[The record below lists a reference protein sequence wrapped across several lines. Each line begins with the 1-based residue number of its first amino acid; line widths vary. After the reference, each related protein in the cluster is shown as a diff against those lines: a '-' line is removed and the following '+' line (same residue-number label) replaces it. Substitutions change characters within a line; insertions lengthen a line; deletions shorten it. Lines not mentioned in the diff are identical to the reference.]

1 MPYANRL
8 TSVFCQFSG
17 IHTKRLVIGSSSGK
31 QPIGNSLSFMFTRQ
45 DALDL
50 DTNDPLAKYR
60 ERFIF
65 TDPEVCYLDG
75 NSLGR
80 LPKSTVESINKF
92 LIEGW
97 GARIVDGWAEWID
110 KAETTG
116 DLIGRAALGAVA
128 GQTLAMDTTSVNFYR
143 LVRAA
148 ITARPGRRTII
159 TDEANFPTDR
169 YIMQGIAEELDLNL
183 VIIPN
188 ELLEHSTGESFSNE
202 LVTPEILNPHLTDD
216 VALVTLS
223 VVAYRSGALHNIKEL
238 TDLARESGALMI
250 WDASHAVGAVDMQ
263 FDRDGVDLAVGCTY
277 KYGNSGP
284 GSPAWLYVSKRIQ
297 SELRMPIQGWF
308 AQRNQFLMGS
318 KFEQTEGMRGFQI
331 ASPSIVGLLCIDEG
345 FGMIEEAS
353 ISAIN
358 DKAAKGTAMMIE
370 LFDQW
375 LDPLG
380 FELVTPR
387 DSNLRGGHI
396 SIYHPDAAQ
405 IARGLRDDMKVI
417 PDYRAPNSIRVAISP
432 LATSYVEVFDGF
444 ERIRDYT
451 KSGKYKDLDLS
462 GIKVS

>member
-1 MPYANRL
+1 
-8 TSVFCQFSG
+8 
-17 IHTKRLVIGSSSGK
+17 
-31 QPIGNSLSFMFTRQ
+31 MFTRQ

-50 DTNDPLAKYR
+50 DAKDPLASYR
-60 ERFIF
+60 ERFVF
-65 TDPEVCYLDG
+65 TDLEVCYLDG

-80 LPKSTVESINKF
+80 LPKSTVETINKF

-97 GARIVDGWAEWID
+97 GTKIVDGWAEWID

-116 DLIGRAALGAVA
+116 DLIGRAALGAAA

-148 ITARPGRRTII
+148 ITARPGRKTII

-169 YIMQGIAEELDLNL
+169 YIMQGIADELGLNL
-183 VIIPN
+183 VVIPN
-188 ELLEHSTGESFSNE
+188 ELMEHQVGSSFSDE
-202 LVTPEILNPHLTDD
+202 LVKPEILQPYLTDD

-223 VVAYRSGALHNIKEL
+223 VVAYRSGALHNIKGL
-238 TDLARESGALMI
+238 TDLVRACGALI
-250 WDASHAVGAVDMQ
+250 VWDASHAVGALDMQ

-297 SELRMPIQGWF
+297 AELLMPIQGWF

-331 ASPSIVGLLCIDEG
+331 ASPSIIGLLCIDEG

-358 DKAAKGTAMMIE
+358 AKALKGTDMMVE

-375 LDPLG
+375 LVPLG
-380 FELVTPR
+380 YELITPR
-387 DSNLRGGHI
+387 DSKLRGGHI
-396 SIYHPDAAQ
+396 TIYHPDAAQ

-444 ERIRDYT
+444 ERIREYT
-451 KSGKYKDLDLS
+451 ESGKYKGLDLS
-462 GIKVS
+462 NVKVS

>member
-1 MPYANRL
+1 
-8 TSVFCQFSG
+8 
-17 IHTKRLVIGSSSGK
+17 
-31 QPIGNSLSFMFTRQ
+31 MFTRQ
-45 DALDL
+45 AALDL
-50 DTNDPLAKYR
+50 DANDPLASYR
-60 ERFIF
+60 DLFVI

-80 LPKSTVESINKF
+80 LPKSTMESINKF
-92 LIEGW
+92 LVEGW
-97 GARIVDGWAEWID
+97 GTKVVDGWGEWID

-116 DLIGRAALGAVA
+116 DLIGRAALGAA
-128 GQTLAMDTTSVNFYR
+128 SGQTLAMDTTSVNFYR
-143 LVRAA
+143 LVRSA
-148 ITARPGRRTII
+148 ISARPGRKTII

-169 YIMQGIAEELDLNL
+169 YIMQGIADELDLNL
-183 VIIPN
+183 IVIPN
-188 ELLEHSTGESFSNE
+188 DLQEHSTVEAFSDE
-202 LVTPEILNPHLTDD
+202 LVTTEILKPYLNED

-238 TDLARESGALMI
+238 TDLVRTCGALMV

-263 FDRDGVDLAVGCTY
+263 FDKDGVDLAVGCTY

-297 SELRMPIQGWF
+297 SELQMPIQGWF

-318 KFEQTEGMRGFQI
+318 KFDQIEGMRGFQI
-331 ASPSIVGLLCIDEG
+331 ASPSIIGLLCIDEG
-345 FGMIEEAS
+345 FGMIEDATIAQINAKAS
-353 ISAIN
+353 
-358 DKAAKGTAMMIE
+358 KGTDMMID

-375 LDPLG
+375 LVPLG

-387 DSNLRGGHI
+387 DSKLRGGHV

-405 IARGLRDDMKVI
+405 IARGLRDHMKVI
-417 PDYRAPNSIRVAISP
+417 PDYRAPNSIRLAISP

-451 KSGKYKDLDLS
+451 QSGKYRNIPLGS
-462 GIKVS
+462 VKVT

>member
-1 MPYANRL
+1 
-8 TSVFCQFSG
+8 
-17 IHTKRLVIGSSSGK
+17 
-31 QPIGNSLSFMFTRQ
+31 MFTRQ
-45 DALDL
+45 AALDL
-50 DTNDPLAKYR
+50 DAKDPLAKYR
-60 ERFIF
+60 DRFVF
-65 TDPEVCYLDG
+65 TDPDVCYLDG

-80 LPKSTVESINKF
+80 LPKATVETINRF

-97 GARIVDGWAEWID
+97 GTKIVDGWGEWID

-116 DLIGRAALGAVA
+116 DLIGRSALGAAA

-148 ITARPGRRTII
+148 ISARPGRKTII

-183 VIIPN
+183 VVIPN
-188 ELLEHSTGESFSNE
+188 DLKEHSTGETFSDE
-202 LVTPEILNPHLTDD
+202 LVTPEILNPYLNDD

-238 TDLARESGALMI
+238 TDLVRTSGALMV

-263 FDRDGVDLAVGCTY
+263 FDRDDVDLAVGCTY

-297 SELRMPIQGWF
+297 SELQMPIQGWF

-318 KFEQTEGMRGFQI
+318 KFDQIEGMRGFQI
-331 ASPSIVGLLCIDEG
+331 ASPSIIGLLCIDEG
-345 FGMIEEAS
+345 FGMIEDATIAQINAKAS
-353 ISAIN
+353 
-358 DKAAKGTAMMIE
+358 KGTDMMIE

-375 LDPLG
+375 LVPLG
-380 FELVTPR
+380 YELVTPR
-387 DSNLRGGHI
+387 DSKLRGGHI
-396 SIYHPDAAQ
+396 SIYHPEAAQ

-417 PDYRAPNSIRVAISP
+417 PDYRAPNSIRLAISP
-432 LATSYVEVFDGF
+432 LPTSYVEVFDGF
-444 ERIRDYT
+444 ERIRNYT
-451 KSGKYKDLDLS
+451 KSGKYQGLDLRNV
-462 GIKVS
+462 KVS

>member
-1 MPYANRL
+1 M
-8 TSVFCQFSG
+8 FS
-17 IHTKRLVIGSSSGK
+17 
-31 QPIGNSLSFMFTRQ
+31 RQ

-50 DTNDPLAKYR
+50 DAKDPLAKYR
-60 ERFIF
+60 ELFVF
-65 TDPEVCYLDG
+65 TDPDVCYLDG

-80 LPKSTVESINKF
+80 LPKSTVETINKF

-97 GARIVDGWAEWID
+97 GTKIVDGWGEWID

-116 DLIGRAALGAVA
+116 DLIGRAALGAAA

-148 ITARPGRRTII
+148 ISARPGRKTII

-169 YIMQGIAEELDLNL
+169 YIMQGIAEELGLNL
-183 VIIPN
+183 VVIPN
-188 ELLEHSTGESFSNE
+188 DLQEHSTGETFSDE
-202 LVTPEILNPHLTDD
+202 LVTPEILKPYLSDD
-216 VALVTLS
+216 VALVTIS

-238 TDLARESGALMI
+238 TDLVRTSGALMV

-297 SELRMPIQGWF
+297 SELQMPIQGWF

-318 KFEQTEGMRGFQI
+318 KFDQIEGMRGFQI
-331 ASPSIVGLLCIDEG
+331 ASPSIIGLLCIDEG
-345 FGMIEEAS
+345 FGMIEDATIAQINAKAS
-353 ISAIN
+353 
-358 DKAAKGTAMMIE
+358 KGTDKMIE

-375 LDPLG
+375 LVPLG

-387 DSNLRGGHI
+387 DSKLRGGHI

-417 PDYRAPNSIRVAISP
+417 PDYRAPNSIRLAISP
-432 LATSYVEVFDGF
+432 LPTSYVEVFDGF

-462 GIKVS
+462 SVKVS

>member
-1 MPYANRL
+1 
-8 TSVFCQFSG
+8 
-17 IHTKRLVIGSSSGK
+17 
-31 QPIGNSLSFMFTRQ
+31 MFTRQ

-50 DTNDPLAKYR
+50 DAKDPLAKYR
-60 ERFIF
+60 DLFVF

-80 LPKSTVESINKF
+80 LPKSTVETINKF

-97 GARIVDGWAEWID
+97 GTKIVDGWGEWID

-116 DLIGRAALGAVA
+116 DLIGRAALGAAA

-148 ITARPGRRTII
+148 ISARPGRKTII

-169 YIMQGIAEELDLNL
+169 YIMQGIADELGLNL
-183 VIIPN
+183 VVIPN
-188 ELLEHSTGESFSNE
+188 DLQEHSAGETFSDE
-202 LVTPEILNPHLTDD
+202 LVTPEILKPYLNDD
-216 VALVTLS
+216 VALVTIS

-238 TDLARESGALMI
+238 TDLVRASGALMV

-284 GSPAWLYVSKRIQ
+284 GSPAWLYASKRIQ
-297 SELRMPIQGWF
+297 SELQMPIQGWF

-318 KFEQTEGMRGFQI
+318 KFDQIEGMRGFQI
-331 ASPSIVGLLCIDEG
+331 ASPSIIGLLCIDEG
-345 FGMIEEAS
+345 FGMIEDATIAQINAKAS
-353 ISAIN
+353 
-358 DKAAKGTAMMIE
+358 KGTDMMIE

-375 LDPLG
+375 LVPLG

-387 DSNLRGGHI
+387 DSKLRGGHI

-432 LATSYVEVFDGF
+432 LPTSYVEVFDGF

-462 GIKVS
+462 SVKVS

>member
-1 MPYANRL
+1 
-8 TSVFCQFSG
+8 
-17 IHTKRLVIGSSSGK
+17 
-31 QPIGNSLSFMFTRQ
+31 MFTRQ

-50 DTNDPLAKYR
+50 DANDLLASYR
-60 ERFIF
+60 DKFVF
-65 TDPEVCYLDG
+65 TDSEVCYLDG

-80 LPKSTVESINKF
+80 LPKSTVDSINKF

-97 GARIVDGWAEWID
+97 GTKIVDGWGEWID

-116 DLIGRAALGAVA
+116 DLIGRAALGAAA

-148 ITARPGRRTII
+148 ILARPGRRTII

-183 VIIPN
+183 VVIPN
-188 ELLEHSTGESFSNE
+188 DLQEHSTSETFSDE
-202 LVTPEILNPHLTDD
+202 LVTSEILKPYLNDD

-238 TDLARESGALMI
+238 TDLVRASGSLMI

-284 GSPAWLYVSKRIQ
+284 GSPAWLYVSKRMQ
-297 SELRMPIQGWF
+297 SELQMPIQGWF

-318 KFEQTEGMRGFQI
+318 KFEQVEGMRGFQI
-331 ASPSIVGLLCIDEG
+331 ASPSIIGLLCIDEG
-345 FGMIEEAS
+345 FGMIEQATIAQINAKAS
-353 ISAIN
+353 
-358 DKAAKGTAMMIE
+358 KGTDMMIE

-375 LDPLG
+375 LVPLG
-380 FELVTPR
+380 YELVTPR
-387 DSNLRGGHI
+387 DSKLRGGHI

-417 PDYRAPNSIRVAISP
+417 PDYRAPNSIRLAISP
-432 LATSYVEVFDGF
+432 LATSYAEVFDGF

-451 KSGKYKDLDLS
+451 KSGKYRDLDLS
-462 GIKVS
+462 NVKVS

>member
-1 MPYANRL
+1 
-8 TSVFCQFSG
+8 
-17 IHTKRLVIGSSSGK
+17 
-31 QPIGNSLSFMFTRQ
+31 MFTRQ
-45 DALDL
+45 DALKL
-50 DTNDPLAKYR
+50 DATDPLAKYR
-60 ERFIF
+60 DLFVL

-80 LPKSTVESINKF
+80 LPKATVETINKF

-97 GARIVDGWAEWID
+97 GTKIVDGWGEWID

-116 DLIGRAALGAVA
+116 DLIGRAALGAAA

-148 ITARPGRRTII
+148 ISARPGRKTII

-169 YIMQGIAEELDLNL
+169 YIIQGVAEELGLNL
-183 VIIPN
+183 VVIPN
-188 ELLEHSTGESFSNE
+188 DLQEHSTGEAFSDE
-202 LVTPEILNPHLTDD
+202 LVTPEILKPYLNND
-216 VALVTLS
+216 VALVTIS

-238 TDLARESGALMI
+238 TELVRDSGALMV
-250 WDASHAVGAVDMQ
+250 WDASHAVGAVEMQ

-297 SELRMPIQGWF
+297 SELQMPIQGWF

-318 KFEQTEGMRGFQI
+318 MFDQIEGMRGFQI
-331 ASPSIVGLLCIDEG
+331 ASPSIIGLLCIDEG
-345 FGMIEEAS
+345 FGMIEDATIAQINAKAS
-353 ISAIN
+353 
-358 DKAAKGTAMMIE
+358 KGTDMMIE

-375 LDPLG
+375 LVPLG
-380 FELVTPR
+380 YELVTPR
-387 DSNLRGGHI
+387 DSKLRGGHI

-417 PDYRAPNSIRVAISP
+417 PDYRAPNSIRLAISP
-432 LATSYVEVFDGF
+432 LPTSYVEVFDGF

-451 KSGKYKDLDLS
+451 QSEKYKDLDLS
-462 GIKVS
+462 SIKVS

>member
-1 MPYANRL
+1 
-8 TSVFCQFSG
+8 
-17 IHTKRLVIGSSSGK
+17 
-31 QPIGNSLSFMFTRQ
+31 MFTRQ

-50 DTNDPLAKYR
+50 DAKDPLAKYR
-60 ERFIF
+60 DLFVF
-65 TDPEVCYLDG
+65 TDPDVCYLDG

-80 LPKSTVESINKF
+80 LPKSTVETINKF

-97 GARIVDGWAEWID
+97 GTKIVDGWGEWID

-116 DLIGRAALGAVA
+116 DLIGRSALGAAA

-148 ITARPGRRTII
+148 ISARPGRKTII

-169 YIMQGIAEELDLNL
+169 YIMQGIAEELGLNL
-183 VIIPN
+183 VVIPN
-188 ELLEHSTGESFSNE
+188 DLQEHSTGETFSDE
-202 LVTPEILNPHLTDD
+202 LVTPEILKPYLNDD
-216 VALVTLS
+216 VALVTIS

-238 TDLARESGALMI
+238 TDLVRASGALMV

-297 SELRMPIQGWF
+297 SELEMPIQGWF

-318 KFEQTEGMRGFQI
+318 KFDQIEGMRGFQI
-331 ASPSIVGLLCIDEG
+331 ASPSIIGLLCIDEG
-345 FGMIEEAS
+345 FGMIEDATIAQINAKAS
-353 ISAIN
+353 
-358 DKAAKGTAMMIE
+358 KGTDMMIE

-375 LDPLG
+375 LVPLG

-387 DSNLRGGHI
+387 DSKLRGGHI

-432 LATSYVEVFDGF
+432 LPTAYVEVFDGF

-451 KSGKYKDLDLS
+451 KSGKYKALDLS
-462 GIKVS
+462 SVKVS

>member
-1 MPYANRL
+1 
-8 TSVFCQFSG
+8 
-17 IHTKRLVIGSSSGK
+17 
-31 QPIGNSLSFMFTRQ
+31 MFTRQ

-50 DTNDPLAKYR
+50 DAKDPLAKYR
-60 ERFIF
+60 KLFVF
-65 TDPEVCYLDG
+65 TDSEVCYLDG

-80 LPKSTVESINKF
+80 LPKATVESINEF

-97 GARIVDGWAEWID
+97 GTKIVDGWGEWID

-116 DLIGRAALGAVA
+116 DLIGRAALGAAA

-148 ITARPGRRTII
+148 ISARPGRKTII

-169 YIMQGIAEELDLNL
+169 YIMQGIAEELGLNL

-188 ELLEHSTGESFSNE
+188 DLQEHSTGEPFSDE
-202 LVTPEILNPHLTDD
+202 LVTPEILKPYLSDD
-216 VALVTLS
+216 VALVTIS

-238 TDLARESGALMI
+238 TDLVRSHGALMV
-250 WDASHAVGAVDMQ
+250 WDASHAVGAVEMQ

-297 SELRMPIQGWF
+297 SELQMPIQGWF

-318 KFEQTEGMRGFQI
+318 QFDQIEGMRGFQI
-331 ASPSIVGLLCIDEG
+331 ASPSIIGLLCIDEG
-345 FGMIEEAS
+345 FGMIEDATIAQINAKAS
-353 ISAIN
+353 T
-358 DKAAKGTAMMIE
+358 GTDMMIE

-375 LDPLG
+375 LVPLG

-387 DSNLRGGHI
+387 DSKLRGGHI

-405 IARGLRDDMKVI
+405 IARGLRDVMKVI
-417 PDYRAPNSIRVAISP
+417 PDYRAPNSIRLAISP
-432 LATSYVEVFDGF
+432 LPTSYIEVFDGF
-444 ERIRDYT
+444 ERIRNYT
-451 KSGKYKDLDLS
+451 QSGRFKDLDLS
-462 GIKVS
+462 GVKVS

>member
-1 MPYANRL
+1 
-8 TSVFCQFSG
+8 
-17 IHTKRLVIGSSSGK
+17 
-31 QPIGNSLSFMFTRQ
+31 MFTRQ

-50 DTNDPLAKYR
+50 DAKDPLAKYR
-60 ERFIF
+60 DLFVF
-65 TDPEVCYLDG
+65 TDPDVCYLDG

-80 LPKSTVESINKF
+80 LPKSTVETINKF

-97 GARIVDGWAEWID
+97 GTKIVDGWGEWID

-116 DLIGRAALGAVA
+116 DLIGRAALGAAA

-148 ITARPGRRTII
+148 ISARPGRKTII

-169 YIMQGIAEELDLNL
+169 YIMQGIAEELGLNL
-183 VIIPN
+183 VVIPN
-188 ELLEHSTGESFSNE
+188 DLQEHSTGETFSDE
-202 LVTPEILNPHLTDD
+202 LVTPEILKPYLNDD
-216 VALVTLS
+216 VALVTIS

-238 TDLARESGALMI
+238 TDLVRASGALMV

-297 SELRMPIQGWF
+297 SELQMPIQGWF

-318 KFEQTEGMRGFQI
+318 KFDQIEGMRGFQI
-331 ASPSIVGLLCIDEG
+331 ASPSIIGLLCIDEG
-345 FGMIEEAS
+345 FGMIEDATIAQINAKAS
-353 ISAIN
+353 
-358 DKAAKGTAMMIE
+358 KGTDMMIE

-375 LDPLG
+375 LVPLG

-387 DSNLRGGHI
+387 DSKLRGGHI

-417 PDYRAPNSIRVAISP
+417 PDYRAPNSIRLAISP
-432 LATSYVEVFDGF
+432 LPTSYVEVFDGF
-444 ERIRDYT
+444 ERIRNYT
-451 KSGKYKDLDLS
+451 QFGKYKDLDLS
-462 GIKVS
+462 SVKVS

>member
-1 MPYANRL
+1 
-8 TSVFCQFSG
+8 
-17 IHTKRLVIGSSSGK
+17 
-31 QPIGNSLSFMFTRQ
+31 MFTRQ

-50 DTNDPLAKYR
+50 DAKDPLASYR
-60 ERFIF
+60 EKFVF
-65 TDPEVCYLDG
+65 TDPGVCYLDG

-80 LPKSTVESINKF
+80 LPKTTVETINKF
-92 LIEGW
+92 LVEGW
-97 GARIVDGWAEWID
+97 GTKIVDGWGEWID

-116 DLIGRAALGAVA
+116 DLIGRAALGAAA

-148 ITARPGRRTII
+148 ISARPERQTII

-169 YIMQGIAEELDLNL
+169 YIMQGIADELGLNL
-183 VIIPN
+183 VVIPN
-188 ELLEHSTGESFSNE
+188 DLQEHATGETFSDE
-202 LVTPEILNPHLTDD
+202 LVTPAILKPYLNDD

-238 TDLARESGALMI
+238 TDLVRASGALMI

-297 SELRMPIQGWF
+297 DELLMPIQGWF

-318 KFEQTEGMRGFQI
+318 KFEQAQGMRGFQI
-331 ASPSIVGLLCIDEG
+331 ASPSIIGLLCIDEG
-345 FGMIEEAS
+345 FGMIEQATITQINAKAS
-353 ISAIN
+353 
-358 DKAAKGTAMMIE
+358 KGTDMMIK

-375 LDPLG
+375 LAPLG

-387 DSNLRGGHI
+387 DSTLRGGHI

-451 KSGKYKDLDLS
+451 ESGKYKGLDLS
-462 GIKVS
+462 NVKVS

>member
-1 MPYANRL
+1 
-8 TSVFCQFSG
+8 
-17 IHTKRLVIGSSSGK
+17 
-31 QPIGNSLSFMFTRQ
+31 MFTRQ

-50 DTNDPLAKYR
+50 DAKDPLAKYR
-60 ERFIF
+60 ELFVF
-65 TDPEVCYLDG
+65 TDPDVCYLDG

-80 LPKSTVESINKF
+80 LPKSTVETINKF
-92 LIEGW
+92 LIEDW
-97 GARIVDGWAEWID
+97 GTKIVDGWGEWID

-116 DLIGRAALGAVA
+116 DLIGRAALGAAA

-148 ITARPGRRTII
+148 ISARPGRKTII

-169 YIMQGIAEELDLNL
+169 YIMQGIAEELGLNL
-183 VIIPN
+183 VVIPN
-188 ELLEHSTGESFSNE
+188 DLQEHSTGETFSDE
-202 LVTPEILNPHLTDD
+202 LVTPEILKPYLSDD
-216 VALVTLS
+216 VALVTIS

-238 TDLARESGALMI
+238 TDLVRASGALMV

-297 SELRMPIQGWF
+297 SELQMPIQGWF

-318 KFEQTEGMRGFQI
+318 KFDQIEGMRGFQI
-331 ASPSIVGLLCIDEG
+331 ASPSIIGLLCIDEG
-345 FGMIEEAS
+345 FGMIEDATIAQINAKAS
-353 ISAIN
+353 
-358 DKAAKGTAMMIE
+358 KGTDKMIE

-375 LDPLG
+375 LVPLG

-387 DSNLRGGHI
+387 DSKLRGGHI

-417 PDYRAPNSIRVAISP
+417 PDYRAPNSIRLAISP
-432 LATSYVEVFDGF
+432 LPTSYVEVFDGF

-451 KSGKYKDLDLS
+451 QSGKYKDLDLS
-462 GIKVS
+462 SVKVS

>member
-1 MPYANRL
+1 
-8 TSVFCQFSG
+8 
-17 IHTKRLVIGSSSGK
+17 
-31 QPIGNSLSFMFTRQ
+31 MFTRQ
-45 DALDL
+45 DALVL
-50 DTNDPLAKYR
+50 DANDPLAKYR
-60 ERFIF
+60 EQFVF

-80 LPKSTVESINKF
+80 LPKATVETVNKF

-97 GARIVDGWAEWID
+97 GTKIVDGWGEWID

-116 DLIGRAALGAVA
+116 DLIGRAALGATA

-148 ITARPGRRTII
+148 ISARPDRKTII

-169 YIMQGIAEELDLNL
+169 YIMQGIADELDLNL
-183 VIIPN
+183 VVIPN
-188 ELLEHSTGESFSNE
+188 ELQEHSNGESFSNE
-202 LVTPEILNPHLTDD
+202 LVTPEILKPYLTDD

-238 TDLARESGALMI
+238 TDLVRSSGALMI

-284 GSPAWLYVSKRIQ
+284 GSPAWLYVSKQIQ
-297 SELRMPIQGWF
+297 SELQMPIQGWF

-318 KFEQTEGMRGFQI
+318 NFEQADGMRGFQI
-331 ASPSIVGLLCIDEG
+331 ASPSIIGLLCIDEG
-345 FGMIEEAS
+345 FGMIEEAT
-353 ISAIN
+353 IAQIN
-358 DKAAKGTAMMIE
+358 AKASQGTDMMIK

-375 LDPLG
+375 LAPLG
-380 FELVTPR
+380 YELVTPR
-387 DSNLRGGHI
+387 DSKLRGGHI

-432 LATSYVEVFDGF
+432 LATSYVEAFDGF

-451 KSGKYKDLDLS
+451 QSGKYKDLDLS
-462 GIKVS
+462 NVKVS

>member
-1 MPYANRL
+1 M
-8 TSVFCQFSG
+8 FS
-17 IHTKRLVIGSSSGK
+17 
-31 QPIGNSLSFMFTRQ
+31 RQ

-50 DTNDPLAKYR
+50 DAKDPLAKYR
-60 ERFIF
+60 ELFVF
-65 TDPEVCYLDG
+65 TDPDVCYLDG

-80 LPKSTVESINKF
+80 LPKSTVETINKF

-97 GARIVDGWAEWID
+97 GTKIVDGWGEWID

-116 DLIGRAALGAVA
+116 DLIGRAALGAAA

-148 ITARPGRRTII
+148 ISARPGRKTII

-169 YIMQGIAEELDLNL
+169 YIMQGIAEELRLNL
-183 VIIPN
+183 VVIPN
-188 ELLEHSTGESFSNE
+188 DLQEHSTGETFSDE
-202 LVTPEILNPHLTDD
+202 LVTPEILKPYLNDD
-216 VALVTLS
+216 VALVTIS

-238 TDLARESGALMI
+238 TDLVRASGALMV

-297 SELRMPIQGWF
+297 SELQMPIQGWF

-318 KFEQTEGMRGFQI
+318 KFDQIEGMRGFQI
-331 ASPSIVGLLCIDEG
+331 ASPSIIGLLCIDEG
-345 FGMIEEAS
+345 FGMIEDATIAQINAKAS
-353 ISAIN
+353 
-358 DKAAKGTAMMIE
+358 KGTDKMIE

-375 LDPLG
+375 LVPLG

-387 DSNLRGGHI
+387 DSKLRGGHI

-417 PDYRAPNSIRVAISP
+417 PDYRAPNSIRLAISP
-432 LATSYVEVFDGF
+432 LPTSYVEVFDGF

-451 KSGKYKDLDLS
+451 QSGKYKDLDLS
-462 GIKVS
+462 SVKVS

>member
-1 MPYANRL
+1 M
-8 TSVFCQFSG
+8 FS
-17 IHTKRLVIGSSSGK
+17 
-31 QPIGNSLSFMFTRQ
+31 RQ

-50 DTNDPLAKYR
+50 DAKDPLAKYR
-60 ERFIF
+60 ELFVF
-65 TDPEVCYLDG
+65 TDPDVCYLDG

-80 LPKSTVESINKF
+80 LPKSTVETINKF

-97 GARIVDGWAEWID
+97 GTKIVDGWGEWID

-116 DLIGRAALGAVA
+116 DLIGRAALGAAA

-148 ITARPGRRTII
+148 ISARPGRKTII

-169 YIMQGIAEELDLNL
+169 YIMQGIAEELGLNL
-183 VIIPN
+183 VVIPN
-188 ELLEHSTGESFSNE
+188 DLQEHSTGETFSDE
-202 LVTPEILNPHLTDD
+202 LVTPEILKPYLNDD
-216 VALVTLS
+216 VALVTIS

-238 TDLARESGALMI
+238 TDLVRASGALMV

-297 SELRMPIQGWF
+297 SELQMPIQGWF

-318 KFEQTEGMRGFQI
+318 KFDQIEGMRGFQI
-331 ASPSIVGLLCIDEG
+331 ASPSIIGLLCIDEG
-345 FGMIEEAS
+345 FGMIEDATIAQINAKAS
-353 ISAIN
+353 
-358 DKAAKGTAMMIE
+358 KGTDMMIE

-375 LDPLG
+375 LVPLG

-387 DSNLRGGHI
+387 DSKLRGGHI

-417 PDYRAPNSIRVAISP
+417 PDYRAPNSIRLAISP
-432 LATSYVEVFDGF
+432 LPTSYVEVFDGF
-444 ERIRDYT
+444 ERIRNYT
-451 KSGKYKDLDLS
+451 QFGKYKDLDLS
-462 GIKVS
+462 SVKVS

>member
-1 MPYANRL
+1 
-8 TSVFCQFSG
+8 
-17 IHTKRLVIGSSSGK
+17 
-31 QPIGNSLSFMFTRQ
+31 MFTRQ

-50 DTNDPLAKYR
+50 DAKDPLAKYR
-60 ERFIF
+60 ELFVF
-65 TDPEVCYLDG
+65 TDPDVCYLDG

-80 LPKSTVESINKF
+80 LPKSTVETINKF

-97 GARIVDGWAEWID
+97 GTKIVDGWGEWID

-116 DLIGRAALGAVA
+116 DLIGRAALGAAA

-148 ITARPGRRTII
+148 ISARPGRKTII

-169 YIMQGIAEELDLNL
+169 YIMQGIAEELGLNL
-183 VIIPN
+183 VVIPN
-188 ELLEHSTGESFSNE
+188 DLQEHSTGETFSDE
-202 LVTPEILNPHLTDD
+202 LVTPEILKPYLNDD
-216 VALVTLS
+216 VALVTIS

-238 TDLARESGALMI
+238 TDLVRASGALMV

-297 SELRMPIQGWF
+297 SELQMPIQGWF

-318 KFEQTEGMRGFQI
+318 KFDQIEGMRGFQI
-331 ASPSIVGLLCIDEG
+331 ASPSIIGLLCIDEG
-345 FGMIEEAS
+345 FGMIEDATIAQINAKAS
-353 ISAIN
+353 
-358 DKAAKGTAMMIE
+358 KGTDMMIE

-375 LDPLG
+375 LVPLG

-387 DSNLRGGHI
+387 DSKLRGGHI

-417 PDYRAPNSIRVAISP
+417 PDYRAPNSIRLAISP
-432 LATSYVEVFDGF
+432 LPTSYVEVFDGF
-444 ERIRDYT
+444 ERIRNYT
-451 KSGKYKDLDLS
+451 QFGKYKDLDLS
-462 GIKVS
+462 SVKVS

>member
-1 MPYANRL
+1 
-8 TSVFCQFSG
+8 
-17 IHTKRLVIGSSSGK
+17 
-31 QPIGNSLSFMFTRQ
+31 MFTRQ

-50 DTNDPLAKYR
+50 DAKDPLAKYR
-60 ERFIF
+60 DLFVF
-65 TDPEVCYLDG
+65 TDPDVCYLDG

-80 LPKSTVESINKF
+80 LPKSTVETINKF

-97 GARIVDGWAEWID
+97 GTKIVDGWGEWID

-116 DLIGRAALGAVA
+116 DLIGRSALGAAA

-148 ITARPGRRTII
+148 ISARPGRKTII

-169 YIMQGIAEELDLNL
+169 YIMQGIAEELGLNL
-183 VIIPN
+183 VVIPN
-188 ELLEHSTGESFSNE
+188 DLQEHSTGETFSDE
-202 LVTPEILNPHLTDD
+202 LVTPEILKPYLNDD
-216 VALVTLS
+216 VALVTIS
-223 VVAYRSGALHNIKEL
+223 VVAYRSGALHDIKEL
-238 TDLARESGALMI
+238 TDLVRASGALMV

-297 SELRMPIQGWF
+297 SELEMPIQGWF

-318 KFEQTEGMRGFQI
+318 KFDQIEGMRGFQI
-331 ASPSIVGLLCIDEG
+331 ASPSIIGLLCNDEG
-345 FGMIEEAS
+345 FGMIEDATIAQINAKAS
-353 ISAIN
+353 
-358 DKAAKGTAMMIE
+358 KGTDMMIE

-375 LDPLG
+375 LVPLG

-387 DSNLRGGHI
+387 DSKLRGGHI

-432 LATSYVEVFDGF
+432 LPTAYVEVFDGF

-451 KSGKYKDLDLS
+451 KSGKYKALDLS
-462 GIKVS
+462 SVKVS

>member
-1 MPYANRL
+1 
-8 TSVFCQFSG
+8 
-17 IHTKRLVIGSSSGK
+17 
-31 QPIGNSLSFMFTRQ
+31 MFTRQ
-45 DALDL
+45 DALNL
-50 DTNDPLAKYR
+50 DSNDPLAKYR
-60 ERFIF
+60 DLFVF

-80 LPKSTVESINKF
+80 LPKSTVETINKF

-97 GARIVDGWAEWID
+97 GTKIVDGWGEWID

-116 DLIGRAALGAVA
+116 DLIGRAALGAA
-128 GQTLAMDTTSVNFYR
+128 DGQTLAMDTTSVNFYR

-148 ITARPGRRTII
+148 ISARPGRKTII

-169 YIMQGIAEELDLNL
+169 YIMQGIAEELGLNL
-183 VIIPN
+183 VVIPN
-188 ELLEHSTGESFSNE
+188 DLKEHSTGEPFSDE
-202 LVTPEILNPHLTDD
+202 LVTPEILKPYLTDD

-238 TDLARESGALMI
+238 TDLVRASGALMV

-284 GSPAWLYVSKRIQ
+284 GSPAWLYVSKKIQ
-297 SELRMPIQGWF
+297 SDLRMPIQGWF

-318 KFEQTEGMRGFQI
+318 KFDQIEGMRGFQV
-331 ASPSIVGLLCIDEG
+331 ASPSIIGLLCVDEG
-345 FGMIEEAS
+345 FGMIEDAS
-353 ISAIN
+353 IAQIN
-358 DKAAKGTAMMIE
+358 AKASKGTDMMVE

-375 LDPLG
+375 LVPLG
-380 FELVTPR
+380 YELVTPR
-387 DSNLRGGHI
+387 DSKLRGGHV

-405 IARGLRDDMKVI
+405 IARGLRDEMKVI
-417 PDYRAPNSIRVAISP
+417 PDYRAPNSIRLAISP
-432 LATSYVEVFDGF
+432 LPTSYVEVFDGF

-462 GIKVS
+462 NIKVS

>member
-1 MPYANRL
+1 MP
-8 TSVFCQFSG
+8 
-17 IHTKRLVIGSSSGK
+17 
-31 QPIGNSLSFMFTRQ
+31 TRQ

-50 DTNDPLAKYR
+50 DAKDPLASYR
-60 ERFIF
+60 DLFVI

-80 LPKSTVESINKF
+80 LPKSTMESINKF
-92 LIEGW
+92 LVEGW
-97 GARIVDGWAEWID
+97 GTKIVDGWGEWID

-116 DLIGRAALGAVA
+116 DLIGRAALGAAA

-148 ITARPGRRTII
+148 ISARPGRRTII

-183 VIIPN
+183 VVIPN
-188 ELLEHSTGESFSNE
+188 DLQEHSTGEAFSDE
-202 LVTPEILNPHLTDD
+202 LVTTEILKPYLNED

-238 TDLARESGALMI
+238 TDLVRTCGALMV

-263 FDRDGVDLAVGCTY
+263 FDKDGVDLAVGCTY

-318 KFEQTEGMRGFQI
+318 KFDQIEGMRGFQI
-331 ASPSIVGLLCIDEG
+331 ASPSIIGLLCIDEG
-345 FGMIEEAS
+345 FGMIEDATIAQINAKAS
-353 ISAIN
+353 
-358 DKAAKGTAMMIE
+358 KGTDMMID

-375 LDPLG
+375 LVPLG

-387 DSNLRGGHI
+387 DSKLRGGHV

-417 PDYRAPNSIRVAISP
+417 PDYRAPNSIRLAISP

-451 KSGKYKDLDLS
+451 QSGKYRDIPLGS
-462 GIKVS
+462 VKVT

>member
-1 MPYANRL
+1 
-8 TSVFCQFSG
+8 
-17 IHTKRLVIGSSSGK
+17 
-31 QPIGNSLSFMFTRQ
+31 MFTRQ

-50 DTNDPLAKYR
+50 DAKDPLAKYR
-60 ERFIF
+60 DLFVLAD
-65 TDPEVCYLDG
+65 TEVCYLDG

-80 LPKSTVESINKF
+80 LPKATVETINKF

-97 GARIVDGWAEWID
+97 GTKIVDGWGEWID

-116 DLIGRAALGAVA
+116 DLIGRAALGAA
-128 GQTLAMDTTSVNFYR
+128 TGQTLAMDTTSVNFYR

-148 ITARPGRRTII
+148 ISARPGRKTII

-169 YIMQGIAEELDLNL
+169 YIMQGIAEELGLNL
-183 VIIPN
+183 VVIPN
-188 ELLEHSTGESFSNE
+188 DLREHSTGETFSNE
-202 LVTPEILNPHLTDD
+202 LVTPGILAPYLNDD

-238 TDLARESGALMI
+238 TDLVRTSGALMI
-250 WDASHAVGAVDMQ
+250 WDASHAVGAVDLQ

-297 SELRMPIQGWF
+297 SELHMPIQGWF

-318 KFEQTEGMRGFQI
+318 AFDQIEGMRGFQI
-331 ASPSIVGLLCIDEG
+331 ASPSIIGLLCIDEG
-345 FGMIEEAS
+345 FGMIEDATIALINAKAS
-353 ISAIN
+353 
-358 DKAAKGTAMMIE
+358 KGTEMMIE

-375 LDPLG
+375 LAPLE

-387 DSNLRGGHI
+387 DSTMRGGHI

-405 IARGLRDDMKVI
+405 IARGLRDEMKVI
-417 PDYRAPNSIRVAISP
+417 PDYRAPNSIRLAISP
-432 LATSYVEVFDGF
+432 LPTSYVEVFEGF
-444 ERIRDYT
+444 ERIRDYAE
-451 KSGKYKDLDLS
+451 SGKYKGLDLRNV
-462 GIKVS
+462 KVS

>member
-1 MPYANRL
+1 
-8 TSVFCQFSG
+8 
-17 IHTKRLVIGSSSGK
+17 
-31 QPIGNSLSFMFTRQ
+31 MFTRQ

-50 DTNDPLAKYR
+50 DAKDPLAKYR
-60 ERFIF
+60 DRFVF
-65 TDPEVCYLDG
+65 TDPDVCYLDG

-80 LPKSTVESINKF
+80 LPKSTVETINKF

-97 GARIVDGWAEWID
+97 GTKVVDGWGEWID

-116 DLIGRAALGAVA
+116 DLIGRAALGAAA

-148 ITARPGRRTII
+148 ISARPGRKTII

-169 YIMQGIAEELDLNL
+169 YIMQGIAEELGLNL
-183 VIIPN
+183 VVIPN
-188 ELLEHSTGESFSNE
+188 DLQEHSTGETFSDE
-202 LVTPEILNPHLTDD
+202 LVTPEILKPYLNDD
-216 VALVTLS
+216 VALVTIS
-223 VVAYRSGALHNIKEL
+223 VVAYRSGALHDIKEL
-238 TDLARESGALMI
+238 TDLVRASGALMV

-297 SELRMPIQGWF
+297 SELEMPIQGWF

-318 KFEQTEGMRGFQI
+318 KFDQIEGMRGFQI
-331 ASPSIVGLLCIDEG
+331 ASPSIIGLLCIDEG
-345 FGMIEEAS
+345 FGMIEEAT
-353 ISAIN
+353 IGQIN
-358 DKAAKGTAMMIE
+358 AKASKGTDMMIE

-375 LDPLG
+375 LVPLG

-387 DSNLRGGHI
+387 DSKLRGGHI

-417 PDYRAPNSIRVAISP
+417 PDYRAPNSIRLAISP
-432 LATSYVEVFDGF
+432 LPTSYVEVFDGF

-451 KSGKYKDLDLS
+451 QSGKYKDLDLS
-462 GIKVS
+462 SVKVS

>member
-1 MPYANRL
+1 
-8 TSVFCQFSG
+8 
-17 IHTKRLVIGSSSGK
+17 
-31 QPIGNSLSFMFTRQ
+31 MFTRQ

-50 DTNDPLAKYR
+50 DAKDPLAKYR
-60 ERFIF
+60 DLFVF

-80 LPKSTVESINKF
+80 LPKSTVETINKF

-97 GARIVDGWAEWID
+97 GTKIVDGWGEWID

-116 DLIGRAALGAVA
+116 DLIGRAALGAAA

-148 ITARPGRRTII
+148 ISARPGRKTII

-169 YIMQGIAEELDLNL
+169 YIMQGIAEELGLNL
-183 VIIPN
+183 VVIPN
-188 ELLEHSTGESFSNE
+188 DLQEHSTGETFSDE
-202 LVTPEILNPHLTDD
+202 LVTPEILKPYLNDD
-216 VALVTLS
+216 VALVTIS
-223 VVAYRSGALHNIKEL
+223 VVAYRSGALHDIKEL
-238 TDLARESGALMI
+238 TDLVRASGALMV

-297 SELRMPIQGWF
+297 SELEMPIQGWF

-318 KFEQTEGMRGFQI
+318 KFDQIEGMRGFQI
-331 ASPSIVGLLCIDEG
+331 ASPSIIGLLCIDEG
-345 FGMIEEAS
+345 FGMIEDATIAQINAKAS
-353 ISAIN
+353 
-358 DKAAKGTAMMIE
+358 KGTDMMIE

-375 LDPLG
+375 LVPLG
-380 FELVTPR
+380 YELVTPR
-387 DSNLRGGHI
+387 DSKLRGGHI
-396 SIYHPDAAQ
+396 SIYHPEAAQ

-432 LATSYVEVFDGF
+432 LPTAYVEVFDGF

-451 KSGKYKDLDLS
+451 KSGKYKALDLS
-462 GIKVS
+462 SVKVS

>member
-1 MPYANRL
+1 
-8 TSVFCQFSG
+8 
-17 IHTKRLVIGSSSGK
+17 
-31 QPIGNSLSFMFTRQ
+31 MFTRQ

-50 DTNDPLAKYR
+50 DAKDPLAKYR
-60 ERFIF
+60 DLFVF
-65 TDPEVCYLDG
+65 TDPDVCYLDG

-80 LPKSTVESINKF
+80 LPKSTVETINKF

-97 GARIVDGWAEWID
+97 GTKIVDGWGEWID

-116 DLIGRAALGAVA
+116 DLIGRAALGAAA

-148 ITARPGRRTII
+148 ISARPGRKTII

-169 YIMQGIAEELDLNL
+169 YIMQGIAEELGLNL
-183 VIIPN
+183 VVIPN
-188 ELLEHSTGESFSNE
+188 DLQEHSTGETFSDE
-202 LVTPEILNPHLTDD
+202 LVTPEILKPYLNDD
-216 VALVTLS
+216 VALVTIS

-238 TDLARESGALMI
+238 TDLVRASGALMV

-297 SELRMPIQGWF
+297 SELEMPIQGWF

-318 KFEQTEGMRGFQI
+318 KFDQIEGMRGFQI
-331 ASPSIVGLLCIDEG
+331 ASPSIIGLLCIDEG
-345 FGMIEEAS
+345 FGMIEEAT
-353 ISAIN
+353 IGQIN
-358 DKAAKGTAMMIE
+358 AKASKGTDMMIE

-375 LDPLG
+375 LVPLG

-387 DSNLRGGHI
+387 DSKLRGGHI

-417 PDYRAPNSIRVAISP
+417 PDYRAPNSIRLAISP
-432 LATSYVEVFDGF
+432 LPTSYVEVFDGF

-451 KSGKYKDLDLS
+451 QSGKYKDLDLS
-462 GIKVS
+462 SVKVS

>member
-1 MPYANRL
+1 
-8 TSVFCQFSG
+8 
-17 IHTKRLVIGSSSGK
+17 
-31 QPIGNSLSFMFTRQ
+31 MFTRQ

-50 DTNDPLAKYR
+50 DAKDPLAKYR
-60 ERFIF
+60 DLFVF
-65 TDPEVCYLDG
+65 TDTDVCYLDG

-80 LPKSTVESINKF
+80 LPKSTVETINKF

-97 GARIVDGWAEWID
+97 GTKIVDGWGEWID

-116 DLIGRAALGAVA
+116 DLIGRSALGAAA

-148 ITARPGRRTII
+148 ISARPGRKTII

-169 YIMQGIAEELDLNL
+169 YIMQGIAEELGLNL
-183 VIIPN
+183 VVIPN
-188 ELLEHSTGESFSNE
+188 DLQEHSTGETFSDE
-202 LVTPEILNPHLTDD
+202 LVTPEILKPYLNDD
-216 VALVTLS
+216 VALVTIS
-223 VVAYRSGALHNIKEL
+223 VVAYRSGALHDIKEL
-238 TDLARESGALMI
+238 TDLVRASGALMV

-297 SELRMPIQGWF
+297 SELEMPIQGWF

-318 KFEQTEGMRGFQI
+318 KFDQIEGMRGFQI
-331 ASPSIVGLLCIDEG
+331 ASPSIIGLLCIDEG
-345 FGMIEEAS
+345 FGMIEYATIGQINAKAS
-353 ISAIN
+353 
-358 DKAAKGTAMMIE
+358 KGTDMMIE

-375 LDPLG
+375 LVPLG

-387 DSNLRGGHI
+387 DSKLRGGHI

-405 IARGLRDDMKVI
+405 IARGLRDAMKVI

-432 LATSYVEVFDGF
+432 LPTSYVEVFDGF

-451 KSGKYKDLDLS
+451 QSGKYKDLDLS
-462 GIKVS
+462 SVKVS

>member
-1 MPYANRL
+1 
-8 TSVFCQFSG
+8 
-17 IHTKRLVIGSSSGK
+17 
-31 QPIGNSLSFMFTRQ
+31 MFTRQ

-50 DTNDPLAKYR
+50 DAKDPLAKYR
-60 ERFIF
+60 DLFVF
-65 TDPEVCYLDG
+65 TDPDVCYLDG

-80 LPKSTVESINKF
+80 LPKSTVETINKF

-97 GARIVDGWAEWID
+97 GTKIVDGWGEWID

-116 DLIGRAALGAVA
+116 DLIGRAALGAAA

-148 ITARPGRRTII
+148 ISARPGRKTII

-169 YIMQGIAEELDLNL
+169 YIMQGIADELGLNL
-183 VIIPN
+183 VVIPN
-188 ELLEHSTGESFSNE
+188 DLQEHSTGETFSDE
-202 LVTPEILNPHLTDD
+202 LVTPEILKPFLNDD
-216 VALVTLS
+216 VALVTIS

-238 TDLARESGALMI
+238 TDLVRASGALMV

-284 GSPAWLYVSKRIQ
+284 GSPAWLYVSQRIQ
-297 SELRMPIQGWF
+297 SELQMPIQGWF

-318 KFEQTEGMRGFQI
+318 KFDQIEGMRGFQI
-331 ASPSIVGLLCIDEG
+331 ASPSIIGLLCIDEG
-345 FGMIEEAS
+345 FGMIEDAS
-353 ISAIN
+353 IAQIN
-358 DKAAKGTAMMIE
+358 AKASKGTDMMIE

-375 LDPLG
+375 LVPLG
-380 FELVTPR
+380 YELVTPR
-387 DSNLRGGHI
+387 DSKLRGGHI

-405 IARGLRDDMKVI
+405 IARGLRDHMKVI
-417 PDYRAPNSIRVAISP
+417 PDYRAPNSIRLAISP
-432 LATSYVEVFDGF
+432 LPTSYCEVFDGF

-451 KSGKYKDLDLS
+451 QSGKYKDLDLS
-462 GIKVS
+462 RVKVS

>member
-1 MPYANRL
+1 
-8 TSVFCQFSG
+8 
-17 IHTKRLVIGSSSGK
+17 
-31 QPIGNSLSFMFTRQ
+31 MFTRQ
-45 DALDL
+45 DAIDL
-50 DTNDPLAKYR
+50 DASDPLANYR
-60 ERFIF
+60 DRFVF

-80 LPKSTVESINKF
+80 LPKSTVETINKF

-97 GARIVDGWAEWID
+97 GTKIVDGWGEWID

-116 DLIGRAALGAVA
+116 DLIGRSALGATA

-148 ITARPGRRTII
+148 ISARPGRRTII

-169 YIMQGIAEELDLNL
+169 YIMQGIAQELDLNL

-188 ELLEHSTGESFSNE
+188 DLKEHSNTESFSDE
-202 LVTPEILNPHLTDD
+202 LVSTEILKPYLNDD

-238 TDLARESGALMI
+238 TDLVRESGALMV

-263 FDRDGVDLAVGCTY
+263 FDQAGVDLAVGCTY

-297 SELRMPIQGWF
+297 AELQMPIQGWF

-318 KFEQTEGMRGFQI
+318 QFDQIEGMRGFQI
-331 ASPSIVGLLCIDEG
+331 ASPSIIGLLCIDEG

-353 ISAIN
+353 IKQIN
-358 DKAAKGTAMMIE
+358 AKASKGTEMMIQ

-375 LDPLG
+375 LVPLG
-380 FELVTPR
+380 YQLVTPR
-387 DSNLRGGHI
+387 DSKMRGGHI

-417 PDYRAPNSIRVAISP
+417 PDYRAPKSIRLAISP
-432 LATSYVEVFDGF
+432 LATSYLEVFDGF

-462 GIKVS
+462 SVKVS

>member
-1 MPYANRL
+1 
-8 TSVFCQFSG
+8 
-17 IHTKRLVIGSSSGK
+17 
-31 QPIGNSLSFMFTRQ
+31 MFTRQ
-45 DALDL
+45 SALDL
-50 DTNDPLAKYR
+50 DASDPLAKYR
-60 ERFIF
+60 ERFVF

-92 LIEGW
+92 LVEGW
-97 GARIVDGWAEWID
+97 GTKIVDGWGEWID

-116 DLIGRAALGAVA
+116 DLIGRAALGAA
-128 GQTLAMDTTSVNFYR
+128 TGQTLAMDTTSVNFYR

-148 ITARPGRRTII
+148 ISARPGRKTII

-169 YIMQGIAEELDLNL
+169 YIMQGIAEELGLNL
-183 VIIPN
+183 VVIPN
-188 ELLEHSTGESFSNE
+188 DLQEHSNGETFSNE
-202 LVTPEILNPHLTDD
+202 LVTPEILKPYLSDD
-216 VALVTLS
+216 VALVTIS
-223 VVAYRSGALHNIKEL
+223 VVAYRSGALHNIKDL
-238 TDLARESGALMI
+238 TDLVRSHGALMV

-297 SELRMPIQGWF
+297 SELQMPIQGWF

-318 KFEQTEGMRGFQI
+318 QFDQVEGMRGFQI
-331 ASPSIVGLLCIDEG
+331 ASPSIIGLLCIDEG

-353 ISAIN
+353 IKQIN
-358 DKAAKGTAMMIE
+358 AKASKGTDMMIE

-375 LDPLG
+375 LAPLG
-380 FELVTPR
+380 YELVTPR
-387 DSNLRGGHI
+387 DSKLRGGHI
-396 SIYHPDAAQ
+396 TIYHPEAAQ

-432 LATSYVEVFDGF
+432 LATSYAEVFDGF

-451 KSGKYKDLDLS
+451 ESGKYQELDLS
-462 GIKVS
+462 NVKVS